1 MYSWKARTKQEELL
15 ACSYGYVGMHVVYL
29 QTPLWLIMQQTIGT
43 TKIHGW
49 MNEGVHA
56 YKSSLAVDVQQTM
69 MMKNSAQT
77 WEDHSISGMAEIG
90 ARLSRGTERG
100 GRIA

>member
-1 MYSWKARTKQEELL
+1 
-15 ACSYGYVGMHVVYL
+15 
-29 QTPLWLIMQQTIGT
+29 MQQTIGT

-69 MMKNSAQT
+69 MLKTQLKLGKITIFRA
-77 WEDHSISGMAEIG
+77 
-90 ARLSRGTERG
+90 
-100 GRIA
+100 

>member
-1 MYSWKARTKQEELL
+1 MSSPSVDGE
-15 ACSYGYVGMHVVYL
+15 
-29 QTPLWLIMQQTIGT
+29 QTMKVKSS
-43 TKIHGW
+43 TKI
-49 MNEGVHA
+49 
-56 YKSSLAVDVQQTM
+56 
-69 MMKNSAQT
+69 